1 MRVDLAES
9 DDLPARVRAIADE
22 SVVVVIDSGWAA
34 LPLALALA
42 LAQAAIAPLA
52 IERAP
57 AGRLNLVVRGAGA
70 DPAAVEAA
78 VAFLEAARSTTGQIL
93 AIS

>member
-1 MRVDLAES
+1 MRLDLAES
-9 DDLPARVRAIADE
+9 DDLSSRVRAMVDE
-22 SVVVVIDSGWAA
+22 SVVVVIDSDWAP
-34 LPLALALA
+34 LPLA

-70 DPAAVEAA
+70 DPAAVAA
-78 VAFLEAARSTTGQIL
+78 GVAFLEAARSTTGQIL

>member
-9 DDLPARVRAIADE
+9 DDLSARVREIADE
-22 SVVVVIDSGWAA
+22 SVVVVIDAGWGP
-34 LPLALALA
+34 LPFA

-70 DPAAVEAA
+70 DPAAVAA
-78 VAFLEAARSTTGQIL
+78 GVAFLEAARSTTGQIL

>member
-34 LPLALALA
+34 LPLA